1 MAILDFVR
9 YHWNVLA
16 SNAAD
21 MMDDC
26 TIWDL
31 FILRCSWRKILQ
43 FWSKEESNLTLFW
56 FWAGFL
62 MIGLGSVGGGHFL
75 GIFRC
80 LCSVVWRFQNYEIF
94 FIFYGK
100 IFLCTCM
107 STASESGVSAT
118 TMWALLG
125 QAVGL
130 KGEGGS
136 RIIWTTMSRLRIFA
150 KTRWR
155 NCV

>member
-1 MAILDFVR
+1 MVEIGKNNSLLNALYHKVR
-9 YHWNVLA
+9 
-16 SNAAD
+16 
-21 MMDDC
+21 DC
-26 TIWDL
+26 SFSWDL
-31 FILRCSWRKILQ
+31 FILRCLWRKILQ

-94 FIFYGK
+94 FISYGK
-100 IFLCTCM
+100 IFLRTCI
-107 STASESGVSAT
+107 SAASESGVSAM

-136 RIIWTTMSRLRIFA
+136 RIIWTTMQWVVYGSFIFA
-150 KTRWR
+150 
-155 NCV
+155 N

>member
-1 MAILDFVR
+1 
-9 YHWNVLA
+9 
-16 SNAAD
+16 
-21 MMDDC
+21 
-26 TIWDL
+26 
-31 FILRCSWRKILQ
+31 
-43 FWSKEESNLTLFW
+43 
-56 FWAGFL
+56 
-62 MIGLGSVGGGHFL
+62 
-75 GIFRC
+75 
-80 LCSVVWRFQNYEIF
+80 
-94 FIFYGK
+94 
-100 IFLCTCM
+100 M
-107 STASESGVSAT
+107 SAASESGVSAM